1 MSEEL
6 DDYGSNS
13 ARAWC
18 FRLVEETYG
27 KGLRGHVAKAIQKV
41 GADVALDQIQ
51 AHVDEWGDDDCEI
64 RTCLGKL
71 SEFGP

>member
-27 KGLRGHVAKAIQKV
+27 EGLRGQVAMAIQKV
-41 GADVALDQIQ
+41 GADVALDAIQ
-51 AHVDEWGDDDCEI
+51 AL
-64 RTCLGKL
+64 RR
-71 SEFGP
+71 

>member
-27 KGLRGHVAKAIQKV
+27 GGLRGMVALAIQEA
-41 GADVALDQIQ
+41 GADAALDAIQ
-51 AHVDEWGDDDCEI
+51 ACVDDWGDDDTEI